1 MVAIKNENG
10 QKKRYTGLQTI
21 LLVSESDWSPFD
33 RVIISLGW
41 LFVSPG
47 LPDKKIN
54 TVEWVLSKF
63 YPKRTIFYRKGTT
76 FV

>member
-10 QKKRYTGLQTI
+10 QKKLFTGLQTT
-21 LLVSESDWSPFD
+21 LLGSESDWSLLD

-41 LFVSPG
+41 LLVSRG

-54 TVEWVLSKF
+54 AVKWVFSKF
-63 YPKRTIFYRKGTT
+63 YPKRAIFDGKGTF

>member
-10 QKKRYTGLQTI
+10 QKKRCTGLQTT
-21 LLVSESDWSPFD
+21 LLVSESDWSLFD

-47 LPDKKIN
+47 LPDKK
-54 TVEWVLSKF
+54 K
-63 YPKRTIFYRKGTT
+63 
-76 FV
+76 

>member
-10 QKKRYTGLQTI
+10 QKKRCTGLQTT
-21 LLVSESDWSPFD
+21 LLVSESDWSLFD

-47 LPDKKIN
+47 LPDKKN
-54 TVEWVLSKF
+54 NAVEWVLSKF
-63 YPKRTIFYRKGTT
+63 YPYTAIFDGKGTT

>member
-1 MVAIKNENG
+1 MVAIKIENG
-10 QKKRYTGLQTI
+10 QKKRCTGLQTT
-21 LLVSESDWSPFD
+21 LLVSESDWSLLD

-41 LFVSPG
+41 LLVSPG

-54 TVEWVLSKF
+54 AVEWVLSKF
-63 YPKRTIFYRKGTT
+63 YPKRAIFDGKGAF